1 MTISYSSFY
10 KDSTWKK
17 ADRSTGKKINGDEAD
32 SLKEKPS
39 KRKSSKD
46 KTKKATSYSKA
57 GTTRE
62 TEIDKKDH

>member
-10 KDSTWKK
+10 KDSAWKK

-32 SLKEKPS
+32 SLKGKPT

-46 KTKKATSYSKA
+46 KTKKAASYSKS

-62 TEIDKKDH
+62 ADIDKKDL